1 MLFMYLRSLS
11 GRKSF
16 RYSNQCRPKAT
27 MDKSY
32 LSINEAA
39 NEDIFGI
46 GYCLKDSENL
56 VALRMGPPA
65 PLNRPFDD
73 GLG

>member
-1 MLFMYLRSLS
+1 
-11 GRKSF
+11 
-16 RYSNQCRPKAT
+16 
-27 MDKSY
+27 MDKSS

-56 VALRMGPPA
+56 VALRMGPPI